1 MSNLDAATFSVTY
14 QLKIITTAIFSVTLL
29 RRQLSFMKWISLL
42 LLTFGI
48 AVVQL
53 PSGDAQPTTSLDM
66 NRSIGLLAV
75 VCACTIS
82 GLAGVYFEKVLK
94 GSKNTLWALNLQL
107 SFFSIFP
114 ALFLGVLWK
123 DGAEIMQKGFFY
135 GYNYVVWL
143 AILAQA
149 AGGLIVALCV
159 AYADNIMKNFATS
172 VSILISAVASVYL
185 FHFDLRSNFVI
196 GALLVL
202 FATYLYGRSDKIL
215 APYSDVAQLE
225 KTTVVEDSDSRRK
238 FSEVTSTRQSSGRS
252 SIDLLGAEI
261 EK

>member
-1 MSNLDAATFSVTY
+1 M
-14 QLKIITTAIFSVTLL
+14 L
-29 RRQLSFMKWISLL
+29 RRQLSVTKWISLL
-42 LLTFGI
+42 LLTVGI

-53 PSGDAQPTTSLDM
+53 PAKGTAGNTATTNTSTQDM
-66 NRSIGLLAV
+66 NRNIGLIAV

-114 ALFLGVLWK
+114 ALFIGVLWK
-123 DGAEIMQKGFFY
+123 DGAQIMEKGFFY
-135 GYNYVVWL
+135 GYNYVVWS

-172 VSILISAVASVYL
+172 VSILISAVASVY
-185 FHFDLRSNFVI
+185 FFQFVLRANFMM
-196 GALLVL
+196 GAMVVL
-202 FATYLYGRSDKIL
+202 FATYLYSLPDRARS
-215 APYSDVAQLE
+215 SDVAELE
-225 KTTVVEDSDSRRK
+225 KTTVIEEGEYRQRFLDVSSARESVELAGSDTDETARK
-238 FSEVTSTRQSSGRS
+238 
-252 SIDLLGAEI
+252 
-261 EK
+261 EKMVNL

>member
-1 MSNLDAATFSVTY
+1 M
-14 QLKIITTAIFSVTLL
+14 
-29 RRQLSFMKWISLL
+29 
-42 LLTFGI
+42 
-48 AVVQL
+48 VQL
-53 PSGDAQPTTSLDM
+53 PTKDAAATSKKPTPAISDM
-66 NRSIGLLAV
+66 NRNIGLLAV

-114 ALFLGVLWK
+114 ALLLGVLWK
-123 DGAEIMQKGFFY
+123 DGAQILDKGFFY
-135 GYNYVVWL
+135 GYNYVVWA

-185 FHFDLRSNFVI
+185 FQFDLSANFVL
-196 GALLVL
+196 GAIVVL
-202 FATYLYGRSDKIL
+202 FATYLYSLADKIL
-215 APYSDVAQLE
+215 APSSDVAELE
-225 KTTVVEDSDSRRK
+225 KTTVIEDLEYRQRLLEVPNTRVSGERGPIDRLSVEAGRRV
-238 FSEVTSTRQSSGRS
+238 SGETR
-252 SIDLLGAEI
+252 
-261 EK
+261 